1 MVIRSI
7 RAGFLEYPTEFVE
20 SELIFVFEISNLMME
35 KEEDDEEEGVKKKH
49 TIEFTPFFRLFL
61 PRKRRVGGGG
71 GVKGLKIFL

>member
-35 KEEDDEEEGVKKKH
+35 KEEDDEEEGVKKTH
-49 TIEFTPFFRLFL
+49 HRIYPIFSALSP
-61 PRKRRVGGGG
+61 P
-71 GVKGLKIFL
+71 KGLKIFL

>member
-35 KEEDDEEEGVKKKH
+35 KEEDDEEEGVKKN
-49 TIEFTPFFRLFL
+49 TP
-61 PRKRRVGGGG
+61 
-71 GVKGLKIFL
+71 